1 MLETRVVAPA
11 RAGVRWFF
19 DVCFLQLLGT
29 RLRGYDDFL
38 F

>member
-1 MLETRVVAPA
+1 MIEKTSGAPA
-11 RAGVRWFF
+11 QAGVRWFF
-19 DVCFLQLLGT
+19 DVCFLKFLGT